1 MLAAVKAPTFRWLAG
16 WLSALVMGLLGV
28 RDERLQDLPGRG
40 IDQWLR
46 NRSSQFGV
54 ILRAGMAAVLLL
66 SWQADSLLA
75 PELHL
80 RAGWLGWI
88 QCQ

>member
-1 MLAAVKAPTFRWLAG
+1 
-16 WLSALVMGLLGV
+16 
-28 RDERLQDLPGRG
+28 
-40 IDQWLR
+40 
-46 NRSSQFGV
+46 V